1 MFNMKRNAIKMMAL
15 SLGVTAMMGFAHSA
29 DAAIYE
35 VKRGDTL
42 FRIAQENKMTVNELK
57 QANNLKSNIIFPG
70 QKLQVQDAATLSYVV
85 KRGDT
90 LYSIAKKHQMKVENL
105 KNLNDLTTNTIF
117 PGQKL
122 VIKGKPV
129 ADNSIPTMN
138 KEVKL
143 TVQNGYQFVKEEP
156 GKYQLFSKRDPG
168 FFVRVELIDAKVT
181 MADLKK
187 NAQEYLKTTGNVKE
201 VKDLKNVHPFY
212 KGPEFYFT
220 SSNPKVQQSIVVKK
234 MNGQLVKFTLHL
246 LDKEEAEDIT
256 PSLLKQ
262 LQTVKF

>member
-1 MFNMKRNAIKMMAL
+1 MFNMKNAIIMMAL
-15 SLGVTAMMGFAHSA
+15 SLGVTAMMGFAHRA

-57 QANNLKSNIIFPG
+57 QANNLKSSIIFPG
-70 QKLQVQDAATLSYVV
+70 QKLQVKDAAASYVV

-90 LYSIAKKHQMKVENL
+90 LYNIAKKHQMKVDDL
-105 KNLNDLTTNTIF
+105 KKLNGLTTNTIF
-117 PGQKL
+117 LGQKL
-122 VIKGKPV
+122 VIKEKPA
-129 ADNSIPTMN
+129 ADNSIPAMN

-143 TVQNGYQFVKEEP
+143 KVQNGYQFVKEEP

-168 FFVRVELIDAKVT
+168 FFVRVELVDTKANLS
-181 MADLKK
+181 DLKK
-187 NAQEYLKTTGNVKE
+187 NAQDYLKTTGNVKD
-201 VKDLKNVHPFY
+201 VKDLKNIHPFY
-212 KGPEFYFT
+212 KGSEFYFT

-256 PSLLKQ
+256 PSLLNQ
-262 LQTVKF
+262 LQTIKF